1 MAIAQAR
8 LCCVWNAIVGKAFVC
23 VCECAQNWWLM
34 RFVLC
39 MNRQASVSLHYWL
52 TSSHRNDWLT
62 FGWLY
67 VEHLLQSCFE
77 FYTDQKHSAPVLIRV
92 SFHSV
97 NLPPHAKFHHTHSVI
112 HTQRQ
117 QSEPCLSSSPIFSRE
132 QNFVLVNINIF
143 PTRNPFENVEKGL
156 WFMICHQGLHL
167 FNFFSII
174 SFSLHSSHGFSR
186 FVLHFVLT

>member
-1 MAIAQAR
+1 MSFQKNFLLYYARYQYRHFRRRSSVWIYLSACECVWMAIAQAR

-34 RFVLC
+34 RFALC

-97 NLPPHAKFHHTHSVI
+97 NLPPHAKFHHIHSVI
-112 HTQRQ
+112 HTDNRA
-117 QSEPCLSSSPIFSRE
+117 SLVYHRCLF
-132 QNFVLVNINIF
+132 F
-143 PTRNPFENVEKGL
+143 PESKT
-156 WFMICHQGLHL
+156 L
-167 FNFFSII
+167 F
-174 SFSLHSSHGFSR
+174 
-186 FVLHFVLT
+186 